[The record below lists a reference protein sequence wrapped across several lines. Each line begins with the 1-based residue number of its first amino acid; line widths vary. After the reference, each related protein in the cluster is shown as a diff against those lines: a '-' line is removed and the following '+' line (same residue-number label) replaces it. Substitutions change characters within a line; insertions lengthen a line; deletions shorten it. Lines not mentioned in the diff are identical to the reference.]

1 MTSSKEVSILIIDDH
16 QVVRAGL
23 SNALLREG
31 YSIIGEAASKDEAF
45 AQIAHKNP
53 DIILVD
59 LHLPDGSGL
68 EIVEWARRIS
78 STIGIVVLTLSDSDE
93 HLLAA
98 LHAGASAYVL
108 KSSPLSEVLAEV
120 HHSSV
125 APLTFSGEGL
135 SKALTRQSETF
146 GLTPREI
153 EVLALL
159 PTGDTSAHIASL
171 LFVSEATVKSH
182 LASIYRKLA
191 VTNRTEAVV
200 VALKH
205 GLISQT

>member
-1 MTSSKEVSILIIDDH
+1 MGQEKGHSILIIDDH
-16 QVVRAGL
+16 QVVREGL
-23 SNALLREG
+23 RNALNREG
-31 YSIIGEAASKDEAF
+31 FTVVGEAASKTEAF

-53 DIILVD
+53 TIIIVD

-68 EIVEWARRIS
+68 EVVDWARKIS

-98 LHAGASAYVL
+98 LHAGASAFVL
-108 KSSPLSEVLAEV
+108 KSAPLSEVVAAV
-120 HHSSV
+120 RHSSIS
-125 APLTFSGEGL
+125 PLTFSGEGL
-135 SKALTRQSETF
+135 SMALKRQSETY
-146 GLTPREI
+146 GLTPREL

-159 PTGDTSAHIASL
+159 PSGGTSSKIATI
-171 LFVSEATVKSH
+171 LFVSEATIKSH
-182 LASIYRKLA
+182 LASIYRKLS

-205 GLISQT
+205 GLVS